1 MSLIETLL
9 TWLQSHPGWTLAAIF
24 IVALAESLAIVGL
37 LVPGVVLLIGISV
50 LAGSGT
56 VEAAPLL
63 LAGMIGAILGDGIS
77 FWIGHHFHQH
87 LREFGPFRR
96 HPEWIDNGEAFF
108 YRHGGKSIVLGRFV
122 GPIRPFIPMV
132 AGMLDMPVGRFIL
145 TNLFSALLWA
155 PVYLLPG
162 YLLGSS
168 LQQSEAQIADA
179 MQLGIVLLLVGSVA
193 LYGLRFGYLAL
204 SPGHLFY
211 RFCQRQ
217 LTSTRIGALLW
228 RWRASGGRAD
238 GVFPLASLAL
248 ALALLLAMLFALQ
261 GVLFNGHDRAVA
273 DFFSSLRHP
282 AITLLLLPLK
292 LLAERPHLAGQ
303 AGLLAIWLLARRG
316 WHALGFWFA
325 LLLLT
330 LQLANRQLPLAT
342 LTAPLGFAAYL
353 IAQSWTPPHR
363 FVIYTGMAALISLFG
378 ISQLYFE
385 APPFTTVIKELLVG
399 LLIANLMTLFCHRHH
414 EELALRGTLPGWS
427 WSSASL
433 MISVVYLL
441 QHWSHASARMVGSGW
456 L

>member
-179 MQLGIVLLLVGSVA
+179 MQLGIVLLLVGAVA

-228 RWRASGGRAD
+228 RWRVSG
-238 GVFPLASLAL
+238 
-248 ALALLLAMLFALQ
+248 
-261 GVLFNGHDRAVA
+261 
-273 DFFSSLRHP
+273 
-282 AITLLLLPLK
+282 
-292 LLAERPHLAGQ
+292 
-303 AGLLAIWLLARRG
+303 
-316 WHALGFWFA
+316 
-325 LLLLT
+325 
-330 LQLANRQLPLAT
+330 
-342 LTAPLGFAAYL
+342 
-353 IAQSWTPPHR
+353 
-363 FVIYTGMAALISLFG
+363 
-378 ISQLYFE
+378 
-385 APPFTTVIKELLVG
+385 
-399 LLIANLMTLFCHRHH
+399 
-414 EELALRGTLPGWS
+414 
-427 WSSASL
+427 
-433 MISVVYLL
+433 
-441 QHWSHASARMVGSGW
+441 
-456 L
+456 